1 MMTFAAMILNWN
13 GLVLYEKNKP
23 ELFLF
28 QKRLMLHMHMV
39 LAVKWKTNNNI
50 RLDHFQQCNEKHR
63 RNEGNIDDSNT

>member
-1 MMTFAAMILNWN
+1 
-13 GLVLYEKNKP
+13 
-23 ELFLF
+23 
-28 QKRLMLHMHMV
+28 MLHMHMV